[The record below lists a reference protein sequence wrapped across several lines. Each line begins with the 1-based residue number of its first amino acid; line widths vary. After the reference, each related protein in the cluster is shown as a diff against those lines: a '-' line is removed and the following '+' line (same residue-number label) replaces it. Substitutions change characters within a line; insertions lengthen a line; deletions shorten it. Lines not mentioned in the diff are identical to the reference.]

1 MTAPHGHPG
10 AVPRR
15 TLLRAAAAAALIA
28 APALRTARAQGATKL
43 TIAYPTRSGASWPLW
58 LAKQAGLYQKHG
70 LDVTLEFGVHP
81 AGVAML
87 VSGQAQMVNY
97 GLEQILAASVR
108 DPSLVMMG
116 SSLNKGNFALMAR
129 KGISKWEDLK
139 GQRVGVGRLGDTLY
153 VYTLDLLQKAGMNA
167 RDVQW
172 VSTGT
177 DASARV
183 KMMQGGQI
191 DASLV
196 VAPAYFKLEAQ
207 GFNVVDLLVNHPD
220 IFVSTAYV
228 FKKSWVKENPELP
241 ARLIMAQAEAIQR
254 FYEDKAAAVQ
264 AYRAFDPQDEADVS
278 RLYDIYRSK
287 DVLDRVPLLPKA
299 AVHSAITR
307 MADDL
312 PAIKAFDAGSVIDMG
327 AVRKLV
333 ADGWFRKL
341 FGAGIAA
348 EEQRKLAGS
357 F

>member
-1 MTAPHGHPG
+1 MRDLVLEELPGTFVSCSHEISPGVGEYARMSTTAGN
-10 AVPRR
+10 
-15 TLLRAAAAAALIA
+15 AAL
-28 APALRTARAQGATKL
+28 G
-43 TIAYPTRSGASWPLW
+43 PL
-58 LAKQAGLYQKHG
+58 AGRYL
-70 LDVTLEFGVHP
+70 
-81 AGVAML
+81 
-87 VSGQAQMVNY
+87 
-97 GLEQILAASVR
+97 
-108 DPSLVMMG
+108 
-116 SSLNKGNFALMAR
+116 SSLEAK
-129 KGISKWEDLK
+129 
-139 GQRVGVGRLGDTLY
+139 
-153 VYTLDLLQKAGMNA
+153 LQKAGMNA

-228 FKKSWVKENPELP
+228 FKKSWVKDNPELP
-241 ARLIMAQAEAIQR
+241 SRLIMAQAEAIQR

-299 AVHSAITR
+299 AVHSAIAR

-312 PAIKAFDAGSVIDMG
+312 PAIKAFDAGTVVDMG